1 MNHVKLVPS
10 LLTNR
15 IAKKSMR
22 AGLDAR
28 LTCVRAWGQ
37 GEEAWGQGEE
47 AWGQGEEAWGEVW
60 ARVRL
65 RFGAADLCMQVG
77 VRVVVEVA
85 REVIGVPCVDREPAC
100 SNLAA
105 WLVMGPNETCHAY

>member
-47 AWGQGEEAWGEVW
+47 AWGEVW

-65 RFGAADLCMQVG
+65 RFGAADLCV
-77 VRVVVEVA
+77 
-85 REVIGVPCVDREPAC
+85 
-100 SNLAA
+100 
-105 WLVMGPNETCHAY
+105 

>member
-37 GEEAWGQGEE
+37 GEEAWG
-47 AWGQGEEAWGEVW
+47 EVW

-65 RFGAADLCMQVG
+65 RFGAADLCVQVG